1 MLENKKFFIKTH
13 GCQMNEYDSE
23 KLGDILKKNLRMIE
37 TKDFEEADLLL
48 LNTCS
53 IREKAQEKVFHQL
66 GRWKKLKNKKPEL
79 LIAVGGCVA
88 SQEGRQLRSRA
99 PEIDIIF
106 GPQTIHRL
114 PSMLRASLK
123 NKSKVEID
131 VSFPE
136 IEKFDYLPTLSN
148 NKVSS
153 YLSIMEGCSK
163 YCTFCVVPYTRGEE
177 FNRGID
183 SILYEAQQL
192 INQGIKEI
200 IFLGQN
206 VNAYKSR
213 NFNGDHISFADLIKY
228 VSCMPGIERL
238 RYTTSH
244 PIDFSDDLIQE
255 YNNTKLANNLHLPI
269 QSGSDR
275 ILSRM
280 KRKHTTLEYKNII
293 RRVREIRPDINL
305 TSDFIVGY
313 PGETDAEFQTTMDFI
328 SEVNFSDAYS
338 FIYSPRPGTPA
349 SLERDNVSYDIK
361 LKRLDQLKD
370 LISYQSKKYSEKML
384 GKTESVLVEGIS
396 VKRKN
401 EVFGRTDNN
410 KVVNFRGDDT
420 LIGNLIDVS
429 IDEIRGNTLHGT
441 LSNPCVNTNNNY
453 EQKIF

>member
-23 KLGDILKKNLRMIE
+23 KLGNILKKNLKMIE

-66 GRWKKLKNKKPEL
+66 GRWKKLKNKNPEL

-114 PSMLRASLK
+114 PSMLRSSLK
-123 NKSKVEID
+123 SKSKVEID

-148 NKVSS
+148 NNVSS

-228 VSCMPGIERL
+228 VSCMPGVERL

-370 LISYQSKKYSEKML
+370 LISYQSKKYAEKML

-396 VKRKN
+396 VKRNN

-420 LIGNLIDVS
+420 LIGNLIDVN

>member
-23 KLGDILKKNLRMIE
+23 KLGNILKKNLKMIQTE
-37 TKDFEEADLLL
+37 DFKEADLLL

-66 GRWKKLKNKKPEL
+66 GRWKKLKNEKPEL

-114 PSMLRASLK
+114 PSMLKASLK

-148 NKVSS
+148 NNVSS

-228 VSCMPGIERL
+228 VSCIPGVERL

-313 PGETDAEFQTTMDFI
+313 PGETDADFQTTMDFI

-361 LKRLDQLKD
+361 TKRLDQLKD
-370 LISYQSKKYSEKML
+370 LISYQSKKFSEKML

-396 VKRKN
+396 VKRTN

-410 KVVNFRGDDT
+410 KVVNFQGDDT
-420 LIGNLIDVS
+420 LIGNLIDVN